1 MANLQMTFSA
11 EEQQFLVN
19 LLERTLNDLRIEEHR
34 TRAPTYRQH
43 VLHDEELLSSI
54 LSRLRTGPRS

>member
-1 MANLQMTFSA
+1 MTFSA